1 MSDKERE
8 ILDVFKKLVPVL
20 TDFEKED
27 LKEYFAE
34 FRKYEPYC
42 RFQGCMHLSEPDCGV
57 KEALAE
63 GKISSIRYESYKELY
78 EELKQK
84 RRY

>member
-1 MSDKERE
+1 MELFME
-8 ILDVFKKLVPVL
+8 
-20 TDFEKED
+20 E
-27 LKEYFAE
+27 
-34 FRKYEPYC
+34 
-42 RFQGCMHLSEPDCGV
+42 Q
-57 KEALAE
+57 LAE